1 MYFTLGIGYCA
12 QYTVCP
18 RYCTL
23 GVFLQYTVYT
33 SGTRLCIVHPLPGA
47 GVLTQ
52 PVCAPGPPYVTWLW
66 ESLQHSWPLGQWWLH
81 WLTGQYSSTAVQ
93 QYISSAVQ
101 QCSCTAVQYYCCTAD
116 HHSQFPYTV
125 KTCHQLL
132 KYRHCIVGNPC
143 IKSQFLDV
151 PCTNVLNLSKILL
164 CFMNIRPAAFLRDS
178 SATAHRH

>member
-1 MYFTLGIGYCA
+1 MPVVQA
-12 QYTVCP
+12 
-18 RYCTL
+18 
-23 GVFLQYTVYT
+23 
-33 SGTRLCIVHPLPGA
+33 PGA
-47 GVLTQ
+47 VQVYSSTGVQQYSST
-52 PVCAPGPPYVTWLW
+52 V
-66 ESLQHSWPLGQWWLH
+66 LQQYISTAVHCTAVQQYSCTTVQLYNSTAVQ
-81 WLTGQYSSTAVQ
+81 QYSSTAVQ
-93 QYISSAVQ
+93 QYISTAVQ